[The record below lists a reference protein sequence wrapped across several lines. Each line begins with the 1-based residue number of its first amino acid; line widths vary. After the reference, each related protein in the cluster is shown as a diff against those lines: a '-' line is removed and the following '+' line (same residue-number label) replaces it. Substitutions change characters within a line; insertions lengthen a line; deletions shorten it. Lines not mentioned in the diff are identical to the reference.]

1 MELWRLDELEQGMEE
16 APGYVA
22 PRTCTLVDEGD
33 PRQVR
38 ARQAPLSDYAD
49 TAAYVLIA
57 EPGAGKTTAFNTE
70 AAREGA
76 ICVTVR
82 NFLRFDRPEWRDATL
97 FLDGLDES
105 RAGPVDRRMP
115 LDRIVQK
122 LERLGCRRFRL
133 SCRWNDWLAANDKEG
148 LAEVSPDGTVT
159 VVRLDPLSQRNIK
172 DILARNHGIE
182 DADGFLYAARHRG
195 LDRLLGNPQNLKLLA
210 ESVALGNWPDSR
222 RETFEQACRMLVR
235 ETNGEHLSAN
245 PSTADTAPLIEAAGR
260 LCAVQLLAGNAG
272 YTLPDRAAPDD
283 DYPSL
288 AEVAVDAGDPARQ
301 VLGTRLFAGVSEGKL
316 APAHRQIAEFLAA
329 RHVSG
334 LLDAGLSLGR
344 VLALITGFDGELLPG
359 FRNFAS
365 WLAVHNRQ
373 ARNVLIR
380 LHPSG
385 LIYQGDRDTFSV
397 DEKRAIVL
405 NLRREWTRNAACSR
419 SRGRVPG
426 FGGIVSPDLVDTF
439 REILSDGERGHPHQ
453 CHVLLL
459 MQMLAD
465 GDPLPELSDVLEETV
480 RDATWYPNVRC
491 VALEVLTG
499 YSERDRF
506 DSAALRTMVREIDGG
521 LIDDS
526 DDELLGILLKSL
538 YPRVLPMAEVR
549 TYLRAPKLKSMM
561 DEYSKFWMDHVP
573 RESRPEQLGELLD
586 GIAANPEICRAF
598 MVDEVGIN
606 TRMARLAVEVL
617 ERVLRPSQRRVA
629 TDRLHNWLGM
639 FSDNG
644 LKVVDQDIA
653 TLRSRLSWDEEA
665 MKALI
670 AYAVESCLANGEDCA
685 GVVDRRLFGARPVRY
700 GRWCME
706 KALAA
711 GESEAA
717 SFYLHELFDCVMDGR
732 ERGLS
737 VEGARAGLA
746 VDEALLRQFDQMSG
760 HAAEPKPRPS
770 DGRSP
775 ASPDEEGERPR
786 AQPEVAPASSASRIP
801 QVELRLLHRA
811 AEAYLGIDGSPADR
825 RPRERLSDF
834 ASRSLPSTDVLLAE
848 MERTIR
854 RKDLP
859 VCGDLV
865 RSFDER
871 RVHLLTLP
879 FAAGLHSLEQSGR
892 LSIGDL
898 SEDQIRLAV
907 TILYMLPQQ
916 LVDPASQDGTGVYR
930 PEWFRALLR
939 DDPALVADVLRRTA
953 ARKLETGVQQVTELH
968 ELWHAEDHGEV
979 AELVALPL
987 LREFPQ
993 VDTDAALLALCWL
1006 LHTALAG
1013 HDWTEL
1019 GRLVEERLEQGGH
1032 LPRERSCWLVAG
1044 YLVDPERWRD
1054 ELRSLTEDE
1063 TNLEWLGTFLATGRV
1078 LRDNLFRRLR
1088 PCDVEPLVVASGAA
1102 SRREGLP
1109 KQAYWTVC
1117 DLISTLGN
1125 NPGAAATEAL
1135 EALGNAADAQPWV
1148 SAIGDAGKRQA
1159 GKRREQEYRPCAIG
1173 QVVQTLDKGSP
1184 ANAGDLA
1191 ALVFDKLVEL
1201 SRRVRDGN
1209 TSDWRQHWNVD
1220 QYNRPE
1226 RPKPENACRDAL
1238 LSDLQDRLAPLGVD
1252 AQPEGVYAE
1261 DNQADI
1267 RVSFGGFN
1275 VPVEIKRS
1283 CHRDVWTAVQDQL
1296 IAKYT
1301 RDPGAAGFGI
1311 YLVFW
1316 FGDTQACRPTK
1327 CGDWRPTTADDVRGR
1342 LEQSLSDRERG
1353 LISICVVDVSVPPPQ
1368 SRRVSHA
1375 PKAIG

>member
-1 MELWRLDELEQGMEE
+1 MNELEQGMDE
-16 APGYVA
+16 ATGYVA

-33 PRQVR
+33 PQQVR
-38 ARQAPLSDYAD
+38 TRQAPLSDYAP

-122 LERLGCRRFRL
+122 LECLGCRRFRL
-133 SCRWNDWLAANDKEG
+133 SCRWGDWLAANDKKG

-159 VVRLDPLSQRNIK
+159 VVRLDPLSKQNIK

-182 DADGFLYAARHRG
+182 DADGFLAAARDRG

-210 ESVALGNWPDSR
+210 ESVVALGNWPDSGL
-222 RETFEQACRMLVR
+222 ETFERACRMLVR
-235 ETNGEHLSAN
+235 ETNGEHLAAN
-245 PSTADTAPLIEAAGR
+245 PSATDTDPLIEAAGR

-272 YTLPDRAAPDD
+272 YSLPDRAEPDD

-288 AEVAVDAGDPARQ
+288 AEVVGDAGGRARQ

-334 LLDAGLSLGR
+334 LLHAGLSLGR
-344 VLALITGFDGELLPG
+344 VLALITGFDGELLPV
-359 FRNFAS
+359 FQNFAS
-365 WLAVHNRQ
+365 WLAVHNKQ
-373 ARNVLIR
+373 ARSRLSQ

-385 LIYQGDRDTFSV
+385 LIYQGDRETFSV
-397 DEKRAIVL
+397 DEKRAIVH
-405 NLRREWTRNAACSR
+405 NLRREWTWNAGCLR
-419 SRGRVPG
+419 SRGRVAG
-426 FGGIVSPDLVDTF
+426 FGGIVSPDLEDTF
-439 REILSDGERGHPHQ
+439 REILSDGERGHAHQ
-453 CHVLLL
+453 CYVLLL

-480 RDATWYPNVRC
+480 RDTTWYQNVRS
-491 VALEVLTG
+491 VALEVLAG
-499 YSERDRF
+499 YSERSRF
-506 DSAALRTMVREIDGG
+506 DSAALRTMVCEINGG
-521 LIDDS
+521 VIDDP

-561 DEYSKFWMDHVP
+561 GEYSKFWTDHVP

-586 GIAANPEICRAF
+586 GIAANPEICKAF
-598 MVDEVGIN
+598 MLDEVGTS
-606 TRMARLAVEVL
+606 TRMARLPVEVL
-617 ERVLRPSQRRVA
+617 RRVLRDRQGRVA
-629 TDRLHNWLGM
+629 TDQLYNWLGM

-653 TLRSRLSWDEEA
+653 SLRFALAWDA
-665 MKALI
+665 KALKALI
-670 AYAVESCLANGEDCA
+670 AHAVESCVANGEACA
-685 GVVDRRLFGARPVRY
+685 GVVDRRLFGARPFGY
-700 GRWCME
+700 GHWCIE

-711 GESEAA
+711 GESEGA
-717 SFYLHELFDCVMDGR
+717 SFYLRELIDWVTDGR
-732 ERGLS
+732 AGDLG
-737 VEGARAGLA
+737 VEDARAGLA
-746 VDEALLRQFDQMSG
+746 VNEALLRQFDQMRG
-760 HAAEPKPRPS
+760 HPAEPKSRPS
-770 DGRSP
+770 DRRSP
-775 ASPDEEGERPR
+775 ESPDEVEERPR
-786 AQPEVAPASSASRIP
+786 DHPDVAAASSAPKAPRVGP
-801 QVELRLLHRA
+801 QLLHKA
-811 AEAYLGIDGSPADR
+811 AKAYLGIDGRFAGR
-825 RPRERLSDF
+825 TPRERLTDLAGS
-834 ASRSLPSTDVLLAE
+834 SLEFRDAVLAE
-848 MERTIR
+848 MECTIR
-854 RKDLP
+854 REDLP
-859 VCGDLV
+859 DCDDVV
-865 RSFDER
+865 RLFDER
-871 RVHLLTLP
+871 RVDLLALP
-879 FAAGLHSLEQSGR
+879 LAAGLHSLEQSGR

-898 SEDQIRLAV
+898 NKDQIRLAV
-907 TILYMLPQQ
+907 TILYTLPQQ
-916 LVDPASQDGTGVYR
+916 FVDPASKDGTGVYR

-939 DDPALVADVLRRTA
+939 EDPALVADVLCRTA

-1006 LHTALAG
+1006 LHAALAG

-1032 LPRERSCWLVAG
+1032 LPGERSCWLVAG

-1054 ELRSLTEDE
+1054 KLGSLTEDE

-1078 LRDNLFRRLR
+1078 RRDDLFRRLR
-1088 PCDVEPLVVASGAA
+1088 PRDVEPLVVASGAA

-1109 KQAYWTVC
+1109 EQAYWAVC

-1135 EALGNAADAQPWV
+1135 EALGNAADAKPWLP
-1148 SAIGDAGKRQA
+1148 AIADAGERQA
-1159 GKRREQEYRPCAIG
+1159 GKRREQEYRHCDIG
-1173 QVVQTLDKGSP
+1173 EVVRTLDNRSP

-1191 ALVFDKLVEL
+1191 ALVFDELVEL
-1201 SRRVRDGN
+1201 SRRIRHGS

-1220 QYNRPE
+1220 ANNRPDH
-1226 RPKPENACRDAL
+1226 PKPEDACRDAL
-1238 LSDLQDRLAPLGVD
+1238 LSDLQERLAPLGVD

-1261 DNQADI
+1261 DNRADI

-1311 YLVFW
+1311 YLVLW
-1316 FGDTQACRPTK
+1316 FGDIQACRPTK
-1327 CGDWRPTTADDVRGR
+1327 CGDWRPTTADDVKGR

-1353 LISICVVDVSVPPPQ
+1353 LISICVVDVSVPPPK